1 MIDLLSNAAIA
12 RCEKGERSDNE
23 EMLSRA
29 DRKKRDKRKKALTA
43 ILQLIKR
50 GSDVET
56 ETDVLK
62 TIYEPIS
69 EQLELRAAMRL
80 QWHARENDRVFRSMS
95 ADYKPIPPPFYFDA
109 NTPESKTDEAGI
121 SPLVGTPDGLMRL
134 GSMLRKYGNAFVSC
148 KASDLPIVKNHLIN
162 QRREENSKRSTEILV
177 ERHST
182 IKSNR
187 IEEERKSMEEEKK
200 LSSLSESNVPLSQ
213 YHLNPNREMKH
224 AKTCKP
230 MFSPSD
236 HDEDETWEGWKS
248 LRVGLEM
255 QEPWGGLLLRGKK
268 KIETRAY
275 DLPKCLLG
283 KRIVILQTKGRDGVS
298 SLPNV
303 IAKDDIIG
311 TVERIG
317 WCIFDR
323 VIIYRYKSKFEAD
336 EPKHLVKSDS
346 VYGWKDDTKIIY
358 GWVVA
363 KYGKFKTDKDDD
375 ETMLLVRRKRSLFEI
390 SCSK

>member
-1 MIDLLSNAAIA
+1 VIDLLSNAAIA
-12 RCEKGERSDNE
+12 RCEKGERSDKE

-109 NTPESKTDEAGI
+109 NAPESKTDEAGI
-121 SPLVGTPDGLMRL
+121 SPIVGTPDGLMRL

-148 KASDLPIVKNHLIN
+148 KASDLPIVENHLIN
-162 QRREENSKRSTEILV
+162 QRKEENSKRSTEILV

-182 IKSNR
+182 IKRDR

-236 HDEDETWEGWKS
+236 HDKDETWEGWKS

-255 QEPWGGLLLRGKK
+255 QEPGGD
-268 KIETRAY
+268 Y
-275 DLPKCLLG
+275 
-283 KRIVILQTKGRDGVS
+283 S
-298 SLPNV
+298 F
-303 IAKDDIIG
+303 
-311 TVERIG
+311 VERRRLKLEHMISPSAC
-317 WCIFDR
+317 WEKELLF
-323 VIIYRYKSKFEAD
+323 YK
-336 EPKHLVKSDS
+336 PKVEM
-346 VYGWKDDTKIIY
+346 V
-358 GWVVA
+358 
-363 KYGKFKTDKDDD
+363 
-375 ETMLLVRRKRSLFEI
+375 
-390 SCSK
+390 